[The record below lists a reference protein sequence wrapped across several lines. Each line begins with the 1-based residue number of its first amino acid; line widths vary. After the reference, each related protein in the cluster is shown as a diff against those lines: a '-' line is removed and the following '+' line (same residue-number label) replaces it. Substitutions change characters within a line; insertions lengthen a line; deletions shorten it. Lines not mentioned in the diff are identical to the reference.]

1 MVEEQRKGLAM
12 PKVNRSGQATALSS
26 EQVRLLLDHLPPKHR
41 LAAAIAYYTA
51 ARIGEVLQLRAEAIA
66 AGEIVFTCQT
76 TKTKTTRTARIPTP
90 LAELLSDYRRGSV
103 HGWHHHQ
110 TYILP
115 RKGWLFLGADGKRP
129 MSRRTFDAV
138 LRRTCDSLNLASD
151 AFVGVSTHSFRRS
164 AATTL
169 HRKGVPLQAIARV
182 TGHATLSALQRY
194 LDVHAEE
201 AARAVELL

>member
-1 MVEEQRKGLAM
+1 M
-12 PKVNRSGQATALSS
+12 PKVNRSGQATVLSPD
-26 EQVRLLLDHLPPKHR
+26 QVQLLLSELPPKHR

-76 TKTKTTRTARIPTP
+76 TKTKTTRTAKIPSP
-90 LAELLSDYRRGSV
+90 LAQLLSEYRQGPV
-103 HGWHHHQ
+103 KGWHHHQ
-110 TYILP
+110 TYQLP
-115 RKGWLFLGADGKRP
+115 RKGWLFLNPAGTGPLTRQG
-129 MSRRTFDAV
+129 FDAV
-138 LRRTCDSLNLASD
+138 LRRTCDYLGFDSD
-151 AFVGVSTHSFRRS
+151 SFVGVSTHSFRRS

-169 HRKGVPLQAIARV
+169 HKRGVPLQAIARV

-201 AARAVELL
+201 AAKAVELL

>member
-1 MVEEQRKGLAM
+1 M
-12 PKVNRSGQATALSS
+12 PKVNRSGQATALSP

-41 LAAAIAYYTA
+41 LVAAIAYYTA

-90 LAELLSDYRRGSV
+90 LAELLSNYRRGSV
-103 HGWHHHQ
+103 NGWHHHQ
-110 TYILP
+110 TYTLP
-115 RKGWLFLGADGKRP
+115 RKGWLFLGADGKNP
-129 MSRRTFDAV
+129 MSRRAFDAV
-138 LRRTCDSLNLASD
+138 LRRTCDSLNLDSD